1 MHALVWSGMQPRHG
15 SEPCGLNVHWHRLEE
30 RAYLHFVW
38 RKYLGVY
45 FTSDDGHHLQFHIY
59 RWHSPSRSE
68 TMGLIKSLCRVKI
81 LYTNATLGPVQFG
94 LYQRRELLPD
104 SSLRWQ
110 ECCRSLSQ
118 SLPPSLSL
126 ALPPPVAPHWRHFYL
141 HVHVLR
147 HYSARWSAH
156 CRIRLI
162 PVHSASYDLFL
173 ESLFNFK
180 PQLRH
185 CVSCRRLVGSP
196 GITTIR
202 SFCQEISIVVKGG
215 QLIYQ
220 SSGLKGHL
228 DERAEAVIR
237 ESQLWPCKTRPLT
250 DPIIVFWS

>member
-68 TMGLIKSLCRVKI
+68 TMGLIKSLCRIKI

-118 SLPPSLSL
+118 SLPPSLSRSPSPCGSTL
-126 ALPPPVAPHWRHFYL
+126 TSFLSSRSCFTPLQRQMKHALQNSPDSSSLRFIWFISGVTLQLQASAAP
-141 HVHVLR
+141 LR
-147 HYSARWSAH
+147 
-156 CRIRLI
+156 
-162 PVHSASYDLFL
+162 FL
-173 ESLFNFK
+173 
-180 PQLRH
+180 
-185 CVSCRRLVGSP
+185 
-196 GITTIR
+196 
-202 SFCQEISIVVKGG
+202 
-215 QLIYQ
+215 
-220 SSGLKGHL
+220 
-228 DERAEAVIR
+228 
-237 ESQLWPCKTRPLT
+237 
-250 DPIIVFWS
+250 